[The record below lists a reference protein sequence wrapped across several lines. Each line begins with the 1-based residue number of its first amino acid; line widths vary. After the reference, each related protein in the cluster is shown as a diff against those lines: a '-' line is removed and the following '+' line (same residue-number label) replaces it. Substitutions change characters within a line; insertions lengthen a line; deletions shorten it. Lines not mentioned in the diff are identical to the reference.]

1 MAFSITSQQLLNS
14 NTRMSF
20 INQPLV
26 TPSGTYL
33 PNFAFFHDQI
43 IMIFTHVYQLQNNGR
58 QQNIRIKIIDKKQ
71 MLVTMVLY
79 C

>member
-1 MAFSITSQQLLNS
+1 
-14 NTRMSF
+14 MSF

-33 PNFAFFHDQI
+33 PNFAIFHDQI

-58 QQNIRIKIIDKKQ
+58 QQNICIKIIDKKQ